1 MSDISRR
8 RRFIVSAAYFAVI
21 VGIVFLVFRYLLG
34 LVGPFVIAFLFSWLL
49 TPLIRWLTAKC
60 HIKYNLSVA
69 LTLLLFFAL
78 LGGLAVLLVSRVIML
93 VSDAVTWLPGLYSS
107 TIEPGLAALSDS
119 LENLLERVSPEVAAM
134 VDNAMPTVISSI
146 GSSVTNASMRL
157 VSMLSG
163 LAAKLPS
170 TLLSTLI
177 CIIATIFMTVDFP
190 RMTSFLLRQV
200 PDRPRRVIHEA
211 KEALKTV
218 IRKYGRSYGIIM
230 GITFVEML
238 IGMLL
243 LRQKNALLIAAAIAV
258 FDIFPI
264 VGAGTILLPW
274 SIFCLLS
281 GSAGKGIGLLVLY
294 AIVLIIRQIIEPRIV
309 GQQLGLHPLITL
321 IAMFVGT
328 KLFGAVGLFGLPI
341 TCAIVASLDGAGII
355 HIIKHE
361 NAPEPATP
369 DEPTVPSE
377 GSSPLVKPAAASP
390 AENSEEK

>member
-1 MSDISRR
+1 M
-8 RRFIVSAAYFAVI
+8 
-21 VGIVFLVFRYLLG
+21 FLVFRYLLG
-34 LVGPFVIAFLFSWLL
+34 LIGPFVIAFLFSWLL
-49 TPLIRWLTAKC
+49 TPLIRWMTAKC
-60 HIKYNLSVA
+60 RIKYNLSVA
-69 LTLLLFFAL
+69 LTLLIFFAL
-78 LGGLAVLLVSRVIML
+78 LGGLAVLLTSRVITL
-93 VSDAVTWLPGLYSS
+93 IADAVTWLPGLYTD
-107 TIEPGLAALSDS
+107 TIEPGLADLSGS

-146 GSSVTNASMRL
+146 GSAVTSASMRL

-163 LAAKLPS
+163 LAAKIPS
-170 TLLSTLI
+170 ALLSTLI
-177 CIIATIFMTVDFP
+177 CIIATIFMTADFP
-190 RMTSFLLRQV
+190 RMTSFILRQI

-218 IRKYGRSYGIIM
+218 IKKYGRSYGIIM
-230 GITFVEML
+230 GITFAEML

-243 LRQKNALLIAAAIAV
+243 LRQDNAFLIAAAIAV

-264 VGAGTILLPW
+264 VGAGTILIPW
-274 SIFCLLS
+274 SVICLLS
-281 GSAGKGIGLLVLY
+281 GATAKGLELLALY
-294 AIVLIIRQIIEPRIV
+294 VTVLIIRQIIEPRIV

-321 IAMFVGT
+321 AAMFVGT

-369 DEPTVPSE
+369 DEPTGPAE
-377 GSSPLVKPAAASP
+377 GSSPLVTPS
-390 AENSEEK
+390 AENSEK